1 MRIGMSKQ
9 NQQNNDFRRLF
20 PTLLRHLLKLK
31 KKKNYNCIS
40 NRRHRKLCAKG
51 PQHSESII
59 EKSGFVCDENF
70 CTQLTIF

>member
-31 KKKNYNCIS
+31 KKKIIIA
-40 NRRHRKLCAKG
+40 LVIEG
-51 PQHSESII
+51 IESCVQKAPSIL
-59 EKSGFVCDENF
+59 N
-70 CTQLTIF
+70 L